1 MKNIKISPKHGLN
14 PLIPKCFFCGKEKN
28 EIAVLGKIDREDSEA
43 PRSAIIDYVPCE
55 ACQKKF
61 ESGILLIE
69 VSEEPVA
76 KNQMEI
82 IEGAYPTGK
91 WVLVLENFIRQLIVD
106 EDLAESVI
114 KSGHALIPVG
124 ILENIIKE

>member
-14 PLIPKCFFCGKEKN
+14 PLIPKCFFCGEEKN
-28 EIAVLGKIDREDSEA
+28 EIAILGKIDRKDSEA

-82 IEGAYPTGK
+82 VKGAYPTGK
-91 WVLVLENFIRQLIVD
+91 WVLALESFIRQLIVD

-114 KSGHALIPVG
+114 KSGHALISVG
-124 ILENIIKE
+124 VLENIIKE

>member
-28 EIAVLGKIDREDSEA
+28 EIAILGKIDRKDSEA

-55 ACQKKF
+55 ECKEKF
-61 ESGILLIE
+61 KSGILLVE
-69 VSEEPVA
+69 ASEKPIV

-82 IEGAYPTGK
+82 VKGAYPTGK
-91 WVLVLENFIRQLIVD
+91 WMLVSEKFIRGWMVD
-106 EDLAESVI
+106 KDYAER
-114 KSGHALIPVG
+114 
-124 ILENIIKE
+124 IIKAKCSLVSSGMLESIVKE